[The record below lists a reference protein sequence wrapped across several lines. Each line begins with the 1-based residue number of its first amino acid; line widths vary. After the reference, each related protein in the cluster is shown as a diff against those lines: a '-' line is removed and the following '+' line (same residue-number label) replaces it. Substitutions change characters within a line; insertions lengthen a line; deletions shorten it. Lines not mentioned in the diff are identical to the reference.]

1 MKIRY
6 IFLMVYLAVFAGCSD
21 FLDITPKDKQTDKQ
35 LFATKSGFYVAANG
49 IYNGIASENMYGRVL
64 TYEAIEVMGKRY
76 EIKTASPYF
85 YYQQEQSYTQGVMPT
100 VLSTVWENAYSL
112 AMACNLLIENIN
124 AQEGLLTAAE
134 ADIMRGEM
142 LAARAFLHFDI
153 LRLFGPRFAGD
164 PEIKTIP
171 YNESS
176 QMKVLPLLSFGDVAG
191 KILDNLEEAE
201 KLLKENDPVIA
212 NGPMASVGDEG
223 TAIQLRYRQLRFN
236 YYSVIALKARVSL
249 YAGYKDKALIEAY
262 KLLRD
267 PAVSR
272 YFPPVDAAKLLA
284 NYSNPDRV
292 FSTEVLMGIYQK
304 NRSLA
309 YTRYFGSESA
319 GLSFLHPHE
328 NYVTTNLFGGETQ
341 DYRYQSQW
349 QNATGVGMSGHV
361 LVKYKEIDR
370 PDTDDLESEY
380 FYATLISL
388 LRLSEVYYIAAECEP
403 VIADGYAW
411 LNTMRGRRGLAAHTV
426 VSAQDLMTRLRQE
439 YLREFIGEGQTFY
452 LYKRLGANMLASE
465 NGSANAVSNYSEAN
479 YMPPFP
485 EREMK

>member
-1 MKIRY
+1 MKRY
-6 IFLMVYLAVFAGCSD
+6 IFLMVCLALFAGCSD

-49 IYNGIASENMYGRVL
+49 IYNGIASESMYGRVL

-76 EIKTASPYF
+76 EIKTSSPYH
-85 YYQQEQSYTQGVMPT
+85 YYQQQYSYTQGVVPA
-100 VLSTVWENAYSL
+100 VLSTIWENAYSL
-112 AMACNLLIENIN
+112 AMGCNLLLENIDV
-124 AQEGLLTAAE
+124 QEGLLTAAE
-134 ADIMRGEM
+134 ADIMKGEM

-164 PEIKTIP
+164 PEVKAIP
-171 YNESS
+171 YNESA
-176 QMKVLPLLSFGDVAG
+176 QMKVLPLLSFGNVAG
-191 KILDNLEEAE
+191 KIVRDLDEAE
-201 KLLKENDPVIA
+201 KLLKDNDPVIA

-223 TAIQLRYRQLRFN
+223 TVEQLRYRQLRFN
-236 YYSVIALKARVSL
+236 YYSVVALKARVYL
-249 YAGYKDKALIEAY
+249 YAGDKDKALIEAH
-262 KLLRD
+262 KLLKD
-267 PAVSR
+267 PAVQR
-272 YFPPVDAAKLLA
+272 HFPPVDAAKLLA

-304 NRSLA
+304 NRGLA

-319 GLSFLHPHE
+319 GLSFLQPHE
-328 NYVTTNLFGGETQ
+328 SYVTANLFGGEMQ

-349 QNATGVGMSGHV
+349 QNAIGVGVSGHV
-361 LVKYKEIDR
+361 LVKYKAIDK
-370 PDTDDLESEY
+370 PVTDDLESEY

-403 VIADGYAW
+403 VIADGYEW
-411 LNTMRGRRGLAAHTV
+411 MNTMRGRRGLAAHTV

-439 YLREFIGEGQTFY
+439 YLREFIGEGQAFY
-452 LYKRLGANMLASE
+452 LYKRLGANIPASE
-465 NGSANAVSNYSEAN
+465 NGSTNAVSNYSEAN
-479 YMPPFP
+479 YMPPLP